1 MKRMNKLK
9 LIRVD
14 IKMIFLIVIMVPIS
28 IKMVINILVVLDR
41 VLRVV
46 KVFILQQMDLN
57 TLVNLLMI

>member
-14 IKMIFLIVIMVPIS
+14 IKMISLIVITVPIS

>member
-9 LIRVD
+9 LIRVV
-14 IKMIFLIVIMVPIS
+14 IKMISLIVIMVPIS
-28 IKMVINILVVLDR
+28 IKMVINILVVLDK